1 LIGIPNSLP
10 PNVAVLDVRRQ
21 GKKAVVVRDKPLVI
35 ALNVSVHAP
44 QEILVQGR
52 GLDAEMGGDL
62 QISGTTDSPSVSG
75 GFDLQRGSFSL
86 ASTRLDFAAGRV
98 GFSGAGLKAKIDPT
112 LDFTAK
118 TSVGATTVEM
128 HITGFADAPIF
139 EFSSTPPLPQDEIM
153 AQLLFGQSIAQL
165 SALQV
170 AQIGYALASLSG
182 VGGNGD
188 LNPLVKIQKSLGLD
202 RLTIGAANTSPGTGN
217 SGTSIEAGRYIS
229 KHVYLAAKQS
239 TAGTSQFEADVD
251 LTKHLKLQTKLGNG
265 TASVQGTT
273 PENDP
278 GTSIGLIYQF
288 EY

>member
-1 LIGIPNSLP
+1 
-10 PNVAVLDVRRQ
+10 
-21 GKKAVVVRDKPLVI
+21 
-35 ALNVSVHAP
+35 
-44 QEILVQGR
+44 
-52 GLDAEMGGDL
+52 
-62 QISGTTDSPSVSG
+62 
-75 GFDLQRGSFSL
+75 
-86 ASTRLDFAAGRV
+86 
-98 GFSGAGLKAKIDPT
+98 
-112 LDFTAK
+112 
-118 TSVGATTVEM
+118 M

-153 AQLLFGQSIAQL
+153 AQLLFGQSVSQL

-202 RLTIGAANTSPGTGN
+202 RLTIAAASTSTAPGTGN
-217 SGTSIEAGRYIS
+217 SGASIEAGRYIS
-229 KHVYLAAKQS
+229 KRVYVAAKQS
-239 TAGTSQFEADVD
+239 TAGTSQLEADLD
-251 LTKHLKLQTKLGNG
+251 LTKHLKLQTRLGNG

-278 GTSIGLIYQF
+278 GSSVGLIYQF